1 MLITW
6 GPCPSKGT
14 VHTTTTYK
22 CIKTYLGVFS
32 RVRNHVHIT
41 WRMTLSASIS
51 SKPAVLSLEFSC
63 EEVEMVVYFKIY
75 FMIHF
80 PRKTP
85 GGVFDRCFCV
95 PSWGAFW
102 RERRTCRATNTCL
115 RRHICRHLHKPRD
128 QWAKK
133 QTDRRSHQYC
143 ST

>member
-1 MLITW
+1 M
-6 GPCPSKGT
+6 PQQGT

-22 CIKTYLGVFS
+22 CINIPGGLS

-85 GGVFDRCFCV
+85 GGVFEI
-95 PSWGAFW
+95 AL
-102 RERRTCRATNTCL
+102 RTVVGGVL
-115 RRHICRHLHKPRD
+115 EGE
-128 QWAKK
+128 
-133 QTDRRSHQYC
+133 TDL
-143 ST
+143 